1 MSSPGHSR
9 DPGKSHDRDNKD
21 DKNQSPSKWKHPSAP
36 SPSSGSPT
44 NAGPS
49 KQQQQ
54 QHTNPLL
61 NFASGKPALNFKK
74 LFNHTFGKEEHNI
87 PQAQALPI
95 RNPLLSDLDHDK
107 LGADA
112 MVGNGLPNGSHLHD
126 VTSDNS
132 GTENYS
138 DDHESGSSNAGGQE
152 SGRNSNQSPSDSCGI
167 QTHISALPENVL
179 ENIFSFIDLG
189 DIRNVALVC
198 QEWNRVIGDENNE
211 VWRTQ
216 CFKRMSREIV
226 YSDLLTSCPT
236 FKAKLRAHIHS
247 WNPLDCSR
255 NIYVKPNGFT
265 IHRNPVAQSTDGAR
279 GKIGFNRGRHAWE
292 IIWEGPLG
300 TVAVVG
306 VATQQAEVRAQG
318 YIALLGKDDQ
328 SWGWNLVEN
337 LLLHNGD
344 SQGNYPVINNAP
356 RYQVGE
362 RIRVI
367 LDCEDNTLSFEKNF
381 EFLGVAFR
389 GLPNREMLFPAVSAV
404 YGNTEI
410 SMVYLGPPLDG

>member
-1 MSSPGHSR
+1 MSNPGHSK
-9 DPGKSHDRDNKD
+9 DPGKSHDKSESHSKH
-21 DKNQSPSKWKHPSAP
+21 DKKASPTKWKNPTNSS
-36 SPSSGSPT
+36 SPAVVSPT

-49 KQQQQ
+49 KP
-54 QHTNPLL
+54 QHANHAV
-61 NFASGKPALNFKK
+61 NFTSGKPALNFKK
-74 LFNHTFGKEEHNI
+74 LFSHTFGKEEQNT
-87 PQAQALPI
+87 QAQ
-95 RNPLLSDLDHDK
+95 DLQVETKGVTPELDLVAVGHSR
-107 LGADA
+107 LVQDA
-112 MVGNGLPNGSHLHD
+112 IVGNGIPNGSHNIQD
-126 VTSDNS
+126 GTSDNS
-132 GTENYS
+132 GTDNYS
-138 DDHESGSSNAGGQE
+138 DHDSGSSVAGCQD
-152 SGRNSNQSPSDSCGI
+152 SGRNSNQSPSDMCTT

-179 ENIFSFIDLG
+179 ENVFSFLELS
-189 DIRNVALVC
+189 DIRNASMVC
-198 QEWNRVIGDENNE
+198 HEWNRISCDENNE

-216 CFKRMSREIV
+216 CFKRMSREVV
-226 YSDLLTSCPT
+226 YSELLSSCPT

-279 GKIGFNRGRHAWE
+279 GRIGRKQFTTEEFNSYNLKIRLVIHTKISNNCCTGFNRGRHAWE

-356 RYQVGE
+356 RYQV
-362 RIRVI
+362 
-367 LDCEDNTLSFEKNF
+367 
-381 EFLGVAFR
+381 
-389 GLPNREMLFPAVSAV
+389 
-404 YGNTEI
+404 
-410 SMVYLGPPLDG
+410 